1 MPTSLSTPPATPSPA
16 VGPAIGDTCPIGTWR
31 VVTARTVL
39 AFESAQGIVTITAV
53 GGAGGLDHYFSN
65 GTVVE
70 NLVGTPFTGSAHG
83 YRVIMRATGTL
94 RSPVIFLDGRLTA
107 EPIDSSAEHL
117 TISINGSAPK
127 PLQQVSDE
135 ALTYTCSGN
144 AMTES
149 DSVGDAYTYRRVSST
164 P

>member
-1 MPTSLSTPPATPSPA
+1 MVLS
-16 VGPAIGDTCPIGTWR
+16 
-31 VVTARTVL
+31 
-39 AFESAQGIVTITAV
+39 FESPQGIVSIPTT
-53 GGAGGLDHYFSN
+53 GGTGGLDHYFSD

-70 NLVGTPFTGSAHG
+70 DLVGTPFTGSAHG
-83 YRVIMRATGTL
+83 YRVIMRATGIL
-94 RSPVIFLDGRLTA
+94 RSPVVFLDGRLTA

-117 TISINGSAPK
+117 TVSVNGSAPK

-135 ALTYTCSGN
+135 ALSYTCSGN

-149 DSVGDAYTYRRVSST
+149 DGTGDEYTYRRVSST